1 MLNENSAEEII
12 NELKRIVK
20 QKGLK
25 YTEQR
30 EVVLSILLH
39 AKEHLTAEEVYNQIK
54 KEHADSNIGI
64 ATVYRAL
71 SFLEEVDL
79 ITSITFGTDGK
90 KYESNSKSHHDHLI
104 CTTCGKIVEFMDDD
118 IEKRQDKI
126 AKKIIS
132 KLVVT
137 LCSYM
142 EFVKIARSKLR
153 ELLLIYVFYKISP
166 LILSIQLIILSS
178 VKSL

>member
-1 MLNENSAEEII
+1 MLIENNNNNEEII
-12 NELKRIVK
+12 DELKKIVK

-30 EVVLSILLH
+30 EIVLSILLH
-39 AKEHLTAEEVYNQIK
+39 AKEHLTAEEVYNDIK
-54 KEHADSNIGI
+54 KEHKESNIGI

-104 CTTCGKIVEFMDDD
+104 CTECGKIIEFIDDE

-126 AKKIIS
+126 AKKN
-132 KLVVT
+132 K
-137 LCSYM
+137 
-142 EFVKIARSKLR
+142 FKITSH
-153 ELLLIYVFYKISP
+153 SM
-166 LILSIQLIILSS
+166 QLYGTCEVCQEI
-178 VKSL
+178 

>member
-1 MLNENSAEEII
+1 MLIENNNNNEEII
-12 NELKRIVK
+12 DELKKIVK

-30 EVVLSILLH
+30 EIVLSILLH
-39 AKEHLTAEEVYNQIK
+39 AKEHLTAEEVYNEIK
-54 KEHADSNIGI
+54 KEHKESNIGI

-104 CTTCGKIVEFMDDD
+104 CTECGKIIEFIDDE

-126 AKKIIS
+126 AKKN
-132 KLVVT
+132 K
-137 LCSYM
+137 
-142 EFVKIARSKLR
+142 FKITSH
-153 ELLLIYVFYKISP
+153 SM
-166 LILSIQLIILSS
+166 QLYGTCETCQE
-178 VKSL
+178 

>member
-1 MLNENSAEEII
+1 MLIGHSNAEIDEII
-12 NELKRIVK
+12 DELKKIVK

-30 EVVLSILLH
+30 EIVLDILLH
-39 AKEHLTAEEVYNQIK
+39 AKEHLTAEEVYNEIK
-54 KEHADSNIGI
+54 KKYLNSNIGI

-79 ITSITFGTDGK
+79 ITSINFGTDGK

-104 CTTCGKIVEFMDDD
+104 CTSCGKIIEFMDDE

-126 AKKIIS
+126 AKKNKFRIVS
-132 KLVVT
+132 H
-137 LCSYM
+137 SM
-142 EFVKIARSKLR
+142 
-153 ELLLIYVFYKISP
+153 
-166 LILSIQLIILSS
+166 QLYGTCESCQE
-178 VKSL
+178 